1 MSSFTPTFAWSS
13 FDSLPTGNPNK
24 IVKATAIGIEMT
36 NIQTAVN
43 SKSDSASP
51 TFTGTVTAAA
61 LTVSGTFTVGTING
75 GTY

>member
-1 MSSFTPTFAWSS
+1 
-13 FDSLPTGNPNK
+13 
-24 IVKATAIGIEMT
+24 VKATAIGIEMT